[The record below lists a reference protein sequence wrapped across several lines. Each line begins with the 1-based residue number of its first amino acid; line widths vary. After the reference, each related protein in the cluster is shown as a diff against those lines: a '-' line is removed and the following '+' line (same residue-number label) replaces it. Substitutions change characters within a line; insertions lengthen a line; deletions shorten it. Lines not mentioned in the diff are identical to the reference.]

1 MEEPPV
7 FGRHKPRLPHLIS
20 LVGLG
25 EFAYPGEAHGGYD
38 GTAEILKERRT
49 WLETIEE

>member
-25 EFAYPGEAHGGYD
+25 EFVYPGEAHGGYE
-38 GTAEILKERRT
+38 GTAEIVKERCTR
-49 WLETIEE
+49 LETIEE

>member
-1 MEEPPV
+1 MEVPPV

-20 LVGLG
+20 PIGLG

-38 GTAEILKERRT
+38 GTAEIVKERCT